1 MSAPASPHPSCHAKL
16 RLLQRAGVDA
26 GSLMTAWTDGVAVGL
41 EGRAYHHAKYNEAL
55 GVVLLEREGVIV
67 TVLRAAY
74 EKFMEENR

>member
-1 MSAPASPHPSCHAKL
+1 MSAPSRPHPSCHAQL

-26 GSLMTAWTDGVAVGL
+26 GSLVTAWTDGVAIGL
-41 EGRAYHHAKYNEAL
+41 EGRAYHHARYNEPL

-74 EKFMEENR
+74 EKFTEEER